1 MLLAAGA
8 DLHNADMSHNTPL
21 KIAEKKGH
29 TELVT
34 ILKDHAKTREP
45 LAEDSGDRIAPE
57 PEPELVAGTTE
68 TEIKRVNEENW
79 RRSSSEAVKF
89 LEL

>member
-1 MLLAAGA
+1 M
-8 DLHNADMSHNTPL
+8 
-21 KIAEKKGH
+21 KGH

-68 TEIKRVNEENW
+68 TEIKRVV
-79 RRSSSEAVKF
+79 RIQIPPFPRCLPRS
-89 LEL
+89 